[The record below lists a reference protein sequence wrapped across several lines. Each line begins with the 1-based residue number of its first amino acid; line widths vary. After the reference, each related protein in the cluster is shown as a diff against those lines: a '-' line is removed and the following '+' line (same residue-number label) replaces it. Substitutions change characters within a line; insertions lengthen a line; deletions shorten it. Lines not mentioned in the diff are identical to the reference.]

1 MSAVCGGHRQETV
14 RSDLVRRLPHLP
26 DWMLISPGLRAVCC
40 AALWVV
46 LGFVFALLSSLTSWV
61 RAWHEFYLINLSLRL
76 VIRLL
81 PWTRFGF
88 SGSKLFIWNILA
100 KISPGG
106 PAVVA
111 IGHCQT
117 SPSNLSHFVC
127 LSDKGERSQDCPLN
141 GIIVRPLS
149 PPQL

>member
-26 DWMLISPGLRAVCC
+26 DWMLISPGLRDVCC

-81 PWTRFGF
+81 P
-88 SGSKLFIWNILA
+88 
-100 KISPGG
+100 
-106 PAVVA
+106 
-111 IGHCQT
+111 
-117 SPSNLSHFVC
+117 
-127 LSDKGERSQDCPLN
+127 
-141 GIIVRPLS
+141 
-149 PPQL
+149 